1 MEKKLFYFRGIMM
14 PQNYF
19 TYYIKKKRRGRGQA
33 APISTIPSEFY
44 YSMQNITT
52 VKCNK
57 KL

>member
-1 MEKKLFYFRGIMM
+1 MKNKLFYFCGIMM

-19 TYYIKKKRRGRGQA
+19 TYYRKKKGGGGEA

-44 YSMQNITT
+44 YSKQNITI